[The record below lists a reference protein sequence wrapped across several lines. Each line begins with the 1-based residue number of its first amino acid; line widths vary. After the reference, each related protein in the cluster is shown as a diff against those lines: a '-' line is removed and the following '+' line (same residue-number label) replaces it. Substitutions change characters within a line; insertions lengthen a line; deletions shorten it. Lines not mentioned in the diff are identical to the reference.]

1 MEKIQLLWHQGGPAV
16 MSLITAT
23 ALISLVII
31 IERIL
36 RYWIQYDLGNSA
48 VFMSNVQKMVM
59 NNSIENAI
67 RLCRKAKPKLL
78 PDVLVQ
84 GLMRANDSVEE
95 IELAMDYATLEAIPK
110 VTKWVGFL
118 GTTANVATLF
128 GLMGTLFGLMKS
140 FAAAATATGAQKQ
153 TLLAEGIAEALIATS
168 YGLGAALFILL
179 AYGILMTKQSALVDD
194 INANAARLLHML
206 YNRKMKI
213 HRGGSERTE

>member
-1 MEKIQLLWHQGGPAV
+1 MEKIVRLFHEGGPAV
-16 MSLITAT
+16 MASITVVAIYSLI
-23 ALISLVII
+23 VI
-31 IERIL
+31 IERIV
-36 RYWIQYDLGNSA
+36 RYWVTYDLGNSA

-67 RLCRKAKPKLL
+67 RLCKKQKPKLL

-95 IELAMDYATLEAIPK
+95 IELAMDFATLEAIPK
-110 VTKWVGFL
+110 VTKGVGFL
-118 GTTANVATLF
+118 GTTANVATLL

-140 FAAAATATGAQKQ
+140 FSAAANATGAQKQ

-168 YGLGAALFILL
+168 YGLGTALLILL
-179 AYGILMTKQSALVDD
+179 AYGVLMTKQSSLVDD
-194 INANAARLLHML
+194 INSNSARLLHML

-213 HRGGSERTE
+213 HRGGSDRPE